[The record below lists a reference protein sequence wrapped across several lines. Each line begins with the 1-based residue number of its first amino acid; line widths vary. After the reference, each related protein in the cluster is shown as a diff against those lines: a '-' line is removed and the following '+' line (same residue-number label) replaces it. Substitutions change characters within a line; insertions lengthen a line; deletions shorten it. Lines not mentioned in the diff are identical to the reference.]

1 MPLRMLEPGQLWRL
15 LMRRPW
21 IAVAFALALL
31 TVVALEAQAPK
42 PKFEAVTIKKGS
54 VLAFNLLTPE
64 LTSAGPYMLKTGT
77 VADLIQMANDV
88 KAPQVVGGPDCF
100 RTDRFSIAAAHKGTV
115 VPKTELNL
123 MVQSLLEDRFKLV
136 VRREQRALEPTS
148 GLVDVIV
155 IDSVQQPTEN

>member
-54 VLAFNLLTPE
+54 VSAFNLLTPE

-100 RTDRFSIAAAHKGTV
+100 RTDRFARKPSYGLRFSDSEGLPEFTTALDEQLGL
-115 VPKTELNL
+115 ELE
-123 MVQSLLEDRFKLV
+123 ST
-136 VRREQRALEPTS
+136 RAP
-148 GLVDVIV
+148 VDVLV
-155 IDSVQQPTEN
+155 IESVQQPIEN